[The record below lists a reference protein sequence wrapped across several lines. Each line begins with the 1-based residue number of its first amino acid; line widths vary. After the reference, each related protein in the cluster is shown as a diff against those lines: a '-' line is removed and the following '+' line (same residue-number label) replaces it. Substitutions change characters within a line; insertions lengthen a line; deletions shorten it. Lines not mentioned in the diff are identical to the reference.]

1 MQGKCILFCIKNDK
15 IFSVLPQSKCIKKAV
30 FMLKKIHR
38 IFYQISIQ
46 KASDVFFSPGASV
59 QNIGI
64 LCPCNQMFQCC
75 DISGNGF
82 SVKAQ
87 KCGSRISILF
97 HRGQVI
103 ASCIKDCKSMI
114 AVVESLQDKITVSSS
129 YVSEHFILL

>member
-1 MQGKCILFCIKNDK
+1 MPIVLYKKTIKSFQFYLKNKCIK
-15 IFSVLPQSKCIKKAV
+15 KKAV

-38 IFYQISIQ
+38 IFIRLAFKKHLMY
-46 KASDVFFSPGASV
+46 FFTGCKR

-82 SVKAQ
+82 PVKAQ

-97 HRGQVI
+97 YGGQVI

-114 AVVESLQDKITVSSS
+114 AVVESLQDKITGLFIICLR
-129 YVSEHFILL
+129 EHFILL